1 MGRRNRNS
9 RGDLLIM
16 PWSPEAYHRFEKQ
29 NIIADLE
36 SQKVSLEEQSDNL
49 SYFKSFD
56 KKTDIRI
63 QEVEKKLNEIK
74 DTIKKLKEKK

>member
-1 MGRRNRNS
+1 M
-9 RGDLLIM
+9 
-16 PWSPEAYHRFEKQ
+16 FETMTQETKDRIKELERQ
-29 NIIADLE
+29 KIA
-36 SQKVSLEEQSDNL
+36 LEEQSDNL

-56 KKTDIRI
+56 KKTDTRI

>member
-1 MGRRNRNS
+1 MKLKGELKKMA
-9 RGDLLIM
+9 DT
-16 PWSPEAYHRFEKQ
+16 K
-29 NIIADLE
+29 NIVELE
-36 SQKVSLEEQSDNL
+36 EQKIVLEEQSDNL

>member
-1 MGRRNRNS
+1 MA
-9 RGDLLIM
+9 DT
-16 PWSPEAYHRFEKQ
+16 K
-29 NIIADLE
+29 NIVELE
-36 SQKVSLEEQSDNL
+36 EQKIVLEEQSDNL

>member
-1 MGRRNRNS
+1 
-9 RGDLLIM
+9 M
-16 PWSPEAYHRFEKQ
+16 PWSPEAYQGFEKQ

>member
-1 MGRRNRNS
+1 
-9 RGDLLIM
+9 M
-16 PWSPEAYHRFEKQ
+16 PWNPETYHRFEKE
-29 NIIADLE
+29 NRIADLKT
-36 SQKVSLEEQSDNL
+36 QKIALEEQSDNL

-74 DTIKKLKEKK
+74 DTIKKLKI

>member
-1 MGRRNRNS
+1 
-9 RGDLLIM
+9 M

-29 NIIADLE
+29 NRIADLE

-63 QEVEKKLNEIK
+63 QEIEKELNEIK
-74 DTIKKLKEKK
+74 DTIKKLKIC

>member
-1 MGRRNRNS
+1 MA
-9 RGDLLIM
+9 DT
-16 PWSPEAYHRFEKQ
+16 K
-29 NIIADLE
+29 NIVELEEQKIA
-36 SQKVSLEEQSDNL
+36 LEEQSDNL

-56 KKTDIRI
+56 KKTDTRI

>member
-1 MGRRNRNS
+1 
-9 RGDLLIM
+9 M
-16 PWSPEAYHRFEKQ
+16 PWSPSAYHRFESE
-29 NIIADLE
+29 NRIADLE
-36 SQKVSLEEQSDNL
+36 TQKISLEEQSDNL

>member
-1 MGRRNRNS
+1 MKLKGELKKMA
-9 RGDLLIM
+9 DT
-16 PWSPEAYHRFEKQ
+16 K
-29 NIIADLE
+29 NIVELEEQKIA
-36 SQKVSLEEQSDNL
+36 LEEQSDNL